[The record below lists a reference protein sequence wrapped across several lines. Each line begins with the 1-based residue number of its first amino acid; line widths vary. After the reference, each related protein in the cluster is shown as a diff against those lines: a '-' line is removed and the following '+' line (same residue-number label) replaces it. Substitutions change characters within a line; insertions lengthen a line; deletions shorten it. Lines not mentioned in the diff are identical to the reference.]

1 MPQPSVVR
9 DGTSWA
15 FQQSYVERL
24 MDHAALTS
32 AHPDDT
38 LIMAGP
44 ARYGADPTSFVD
56 QLLPIGMVQ
65 TMNVSNAKPF
75 QPATAIGS
83 GRMFFLAGKAPGN
96 ANISRLFVNGRNLLR
111 VLYTNLVRAFN
122 ADATI
127 DPRLFDDIAAAQG
140 GGSNLPQFFA
150 NLDSELFLIP
160 FGLACF
166 FRDKLHQAI
175 GSFYLE
181 LCQITMHNIGYTA
194 GQSMILENVT
204 ILFDRLWPI
213 GMLNVPGH
221 QALPTGLDV
230 SSLLTKILGPEAGVQ
245 AANDEADLF
254 TR

>member
-1 MPQPSVVR
+1 MPQPSVVS
-9 DGTSWA
+9 DTSSTWA

-44 ARYGADPTSFVD
+44 ARYTEAAVTSA
-56 QLLPIGMVQ
+56 LPIGMVQ

-111 VLYTNLVRAFN
+111 VLYTNVVQAYARGNHEL
-122 ADATI
+122 
-127 DPRLFDDIAAAQG
+127 DPREFDDIAAKAGSG
-140 GGSNLPQFFA
+140 GLPQFFA

-166 FRDKLHQAI
+166 FRDKLHRAI
-175 GSFYLE
+175 GAFYLE

-213 GMLNVPGH
+213 GMLAVPQHPIGEDL
-221 QALPTGLDV
+221 AMSEVLN
-230 SSLLTKILGPEAGVQ
+230 KIIGPD
-245 AANDEADLF
+245 AANLSMSDEADISK
-254 TR
+254 R

>member
-1 MPQPSVVR
+1 MPQPSVVTDSGR
-9 DGTSWA
+9 TWA

-24 MDHAALTS
+24 LDHAALTS

-44 ARYGADPTSFVD
+44 ARYGPDMAEK
-56 QLLPIGMVQ
+56 LLPIGMVQ

-111 VLYTNLVRAFN
+111 VLYTNVVQAYSGGN
-122 ADATI
+122 TDI
-127 DPRLFDDIAAAQG
+127 DPRLFDDIAARVG
-140 GGSNLPQFFA
+140 GGTLPQFFA

-175 GSFYLE
+175 GAFYLE
-181 LCQITMHNIGYTA
+181 LCQITMHNIGYTS

-213 GMLNVPGH
+213 GMLEDPLAH
-221 QALPTGLDV
+221 TTTE
-230 SSLLTKILGPEAGVQ
+230 SSLLQHALGLAAGV
-245 AANDEADLF
+245 EATPNLASK
-254 TR
+254 